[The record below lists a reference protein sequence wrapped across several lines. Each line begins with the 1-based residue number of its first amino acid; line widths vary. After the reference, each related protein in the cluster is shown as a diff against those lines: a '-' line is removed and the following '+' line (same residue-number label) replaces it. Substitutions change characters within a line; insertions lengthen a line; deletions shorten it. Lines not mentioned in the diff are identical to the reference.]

1 MTAIRSAVRSYR
13 ASEAPAKDL
22 INTFFNVLNQNS
34 DHTGLLVN
42 GLVEIFEDEDKKQG
56 LWQAWNSFKVEV
68 SIFCTTTV
76 LFANKRIL

>member
-34 DHTGLLVN
+34 DNTGLLVN
-42 GLVEIFEDEDKKQG
+42 GLVELFEDEDKKQG
-56 LWQAWNSFKVEV
+56 LLQGWNSFRIEV
-68 SIFCTTTV
+68 RIFCTTTI
-76 LFANKRIL
+76 LFANMRIP